1 MGAWRVFWNDWWVLI
16 SKLFSIKNFLKIMH
30 IFLYITK
37 IQPWWWE
44 GIFFFDLLILRCF
57 YRPLKSLWAFF
68 LFWYNFWKWK
78 LVFLFSIFCLSCRG
92 VCLLPSKKVNSRGCV
107 SYLQMTLFSIEKS
120 IVNQCFKIWGGPNF
134 FSLFDG
140 IG

>member
-1 MGAWRVFWNDWWVLI
+1 ME
-16 SKLFSIKNFLKIMH
+16 SILKRLMSAYLET
-30 IFLYITK
+30 FLYQKFFENHAYFFVHHQNPALVMGRTL
-37 IQPWWWE
+37 
-44 GIFFFDLLILRCF
+44 FFFDLVILRCF

-78 LVFLFSIFCLSCRG
+78 LVFLFSILCLSCRG

-120 IVNQCFKIWGGPNF
+120 IVNQCFKIWGGLNF